1 MTNDADGASP
11 AEARPDT
18 GPPDHDV
25 QPALGRRLREL
36 RLRRGLSQSA
46 LAGDVVS
53 PSAISLLESG
63 HRQPTQRT
71 LHYLAQQLGCT
82 VEFLRDGV
90 EPAGGATLR
99 LALARTEL
107 AVLSGDAETARVE
120 LNAVTGDGMVHY
132 PGYGEQVRLLRALI
146 AELTGEPE
154 DAVRLLEGLVDAM
167 PASWRGTGEEDG
179 PDAEADAD
187 RRSSTDPD
195 SAFPCPPTAVFAAL
209 ARGYRALGRP
219 EDAARAARQGLALL
233 ASLRLDEDCYAAELR
248 EVLLLAM
255 DELGAPAAEAVARR
269 TLAAGGPADSEAGRV
284 HARLAAASRAREQG
298 LVTEALRIVEST
310 RAVVLFGQERRRA
323 ARFRAT
329 AALLLYGRGDG
340 GDDVVDALHASC
352 RELSA
357 LGDAATAGRCAA
369 ALAEVALREGD
380 LEAARQL
387 AERSLD
393 ALSDADPGAPLA
405 EVRIRLMLGRI
416 RAEAGDREAAGE
428 QATAAAEV
436 LRRVPEG
443 REAADAWR
451 ETGELLERAGDAE
464 GALAAFRKA
473 LGAVGIGRS

>member
-11 AEARPDT
+11 PEARPDA
-18 GPPDHDV
+18 GPPVHDV

-107 AVLSGDAETARVE
+107 AVLSGDAETARAE

-146 AELTGEPE
+146 AELTGEPV

-167 PASWRGTGEEDG
+167 PASWRGTGEED
-179 PDAEADAD
+179 DAEADAD

-269 TLAAGGPADSEAGRV
+269 TLAADGLADSETGRV
-284 HARLAAASRAREQG
+284 RARLAAASRAREQG
-298 LVTEALRIVEST
+298 LVTEALRIVDST

-340 GDDVVDALHASC
+340 GDDVVDALRTSC

-416 RAEAGDREAAGE
+416 HAEAGDREAAGE